1 VDTESVIQFVLGV
14 TAIFLLSLLIRN
26 FKPGKK
32 DEKPKYSGLARSP
45 EELYTPSEEAISE
58 MEDLI
63 SKLN

>member
-1 VDTESVIQFVLGV
+1 MIQFILAV

>member
-1 VDTESVIQFVLGV
+1 MDTESVIQFILAV

-26 FKPGKK
+26 FKSGNKN
-32 DEKPKYSGLARSP
+32 EKPKYSGLARSP
-45 EELYTPSEEAISE
+45 EDLYAPSEEAISE

>member
-1 VDTESVIQFVLGV
+1 MDAESVIQFVLAV

-26 FKPGKK
+26 FRPGNKN
-32 DEKPKYSGLARSP
+32 EKPKYSGLARSP
-45 EELYTPSEEAISE
+45 EELYAPSEEAISE

>member
-1 VDTESVIQFVLGV
+1 MNAESVIQFLLAV

-26 FKPGKK
+26 FKSASKN
-32 DEKPKYSGLARSP
+32 EKHQYSGVARSP
-45 EELYTPSEEAISE
+45 EELYNPSEEAISE

>member
-1 VDTESVIQFVLGV
+1 MDTESVIQFVLAL

-26 FKPGKK
+26 FKSRNKN
-32 DEKPKYSGLARSP
+32 EKPKYSGLARSP
-45 EELYTPSEEAISE
+45 EELYNPSEEAISE